1 MSVNFRDKMFAIVLG
16 FYKKCVANNMFSTR
30 RESLA
35 QAYPPILLGIA
46 FIISSA
52 KLAYLL
58 WLTM

>member
-1 MSVNFRDKMFAIVLG
+1 MSANFRDNMFGIVLG
-16 FYKKCVANNMFSTR
+16 FYKKCVANMFSTR

-35 QAYPPILLGIA
+35 QAYPPTLLGIA
-46 FIISSA
+46 FFISSA